1 VIRDVEAANGERGV
15 LVETARYAAFDAFV
29 RELAHHSG
37 AILLEVAGNHRILIT
52 MILPAQAS
60 DAGKDTGEDAG
71 KDAGL
76 TASGGVPIFSLG
88 IQASP
93 GLRRVGV
100 DTPVRALVKDVGQ
113 IEAAGYKF
121 EHAYDY

>member
-1 VIRDVEAANGERGV
+1 
-15 LVETARYAAFDAFV
+15 
-29 RELAHHSG
+29 
-37 AILLEVAGNHRILIT
+37 

-60 DAGKDTGEDAG
+60 DAV
-71 KDAGL
+71 L
-76 TASGGVPIFSLG
+76 TASGGVQIFSLG
-88 IQASP
+88 IQSSP
-93 GLRRVGV
+93 GLRRVGI